1 MKTYLIL
8 CVNIGQEEKSTRA
21 TGLGLFLLQL
31 ARSDDERRL
40 CLWSL
45 PLACVS
51 AYPSV
56 PTAERVMIFPHS
68 MMPQLVP
75 VFHWKAPL
83 SRTPLKMF

>member
-31 ARSDDERRL
+31 ARSDDERSL

-45 PLACVS
+45 PLA
-51 AYPSV
+51 V